1 MFPHQLQSWLLPS
14 ALVALAAIGISLLRG
29 ELRTPGMPLFH
40 KKKKGRLLK
49 FFSGKKRFRKA
60 S

>member
-1 MFPHQLQSWLLPS
+1 MFSPQLQSWLLPS
-14 ALVALAAIGISLLRG
+14 ALVALAAIGFTLLRS
-29 ELRTPGMPLFH
+29 ELQNAGMPLFQ

-49 FFSGKKRFRKA
+49 FFSGKNRSRKA